1 MPMNRFARA
10 TAPALVL
17 LSLGGYAA
25 LNAHDTPSAPGRV
38 DPTLLEGG
46 TYRADP
52 AHSMVGWRVNHFG
65 FNDYFGIFGNVQ
77 GTLRLDPNAPGKAQ
91 VDVTIPITSVVV
103 ASAGLRDHL
112 LRPGRNGG
120 KPDFFGP
127 APEPARFVSTEVQ
140 VSPGGLTAD
149 VPGRLTLNGITKPVT
164 LQMRLTGAGA
174 NPMSQ
179 VETVGFE
186 GHVTIKRSDFG
197 IDFGIPLV
205 SDDVALELTA
215 AFEAVGD
222 TTDKVRQDV
231 CNAAAAADAIG
242 RKDTPALRADITRKV
257 GHGRIRWLPPGSIV
271 TQDLRSDR
279 LNVDIDEGGVVTRVR
294 CG

>member
-1 MPMNRFARA
+1 MNRFARA
-10 TAPALVL
+10 AAPALVL
-17 LSLGGYAA
+17 LSLGGYVA
-25 LNAHDTPSAPGRV
+25 LKAQNTPIAPGRV
-38 DPTLLEGG
+38 NPTLIKGG

-65 FNDYFGIFGNVQ
+65 FNDYFGIFGDVT
-77 GTLRLDPNAPGKAQ
+77 GTLRLDPKAPEKAQ
-91 VDVTIPITSVVV
+91 VDVTVPITSVVV
-103 ASAGLRDHL
+103 ASAGLRSHL
-112 LRPGRNGG
+112 LRPGKDGG

-127 APEPARFVSTEVQ
+127 APEPARFVSTEVR
-140 VSPGGLTAD
+140 VSPGGMTAD
-149 VPGRLTLNGITKPVT
+149 VPGMLTLNGVTKPVT
-164 LQMRLTGAGA
+164 LKMRFTGAGA
-174 NPMSQ
+174 NPMGK

-186 GHVTIKRSDFG
+186 GHATIKRSDFG
-197 IDFGIPLV
+197 ITFGIPLV
-205 SDDVALELTA
+205 ADDVALELTA

-222 TTDKVRQDV
+222 TPDKARQDA

-242 RKDTPALRADITRKV
+242 RKYTPALRADVTRKV
-257 GHGRIRWLPPGSIV
+257 GHSRIRWLPPGSIV

>member
-1 MPMNRFARA
+1 MNRFARA
-10 TAPALVL
+10 AAPALII

-25 LNAHDTPSAPGRV
+25 SNAQQAPSTGGRV
-38 DPTLLEGG
+38 NPTLLEGG

-65 FNDYFGIFGNVQ
+65 FNDYLGIFGDLQ
-77 GTLRLDPNAPGKAQ
+77 GTLRLDPDAPGKAH

-103 ASAGLRDHL
+103 ASTGLRSHL
-112 LRPGRNGG
+112 LRPGKNGG
-120 KPDFFGP
+120 EPDFFGP
-127 APEPARFVSTEVQ
+127 TPEPARFVSTEVQ

-149 VPGRLTLNGITKPVT
+149 VLGRLTINGITKPVT
-164 LQMRLTGAGA
+164 LKMRFTGAGA
-174 NPMSQ
+174 NPVSK

-186 GHVTIKRSDFG
+186 GHATIKRSDFG

-215 AFEAVGD
+215 AFEAAGARPDEAPRD
-222 TTDKVRQDV
+222 TCGAT
-231 CNAAAAADAIG
+231 AASETIG
-242 RKDTPALRADITRKV
+242 RKDTPSLRAEVVRKV
-257 GHGRIRWLPPGSIV
+257 GHNRIRWLPPGSIV

-294 CG
+294 CS